1 MKPFFV
7 SLFLFLS
14 YSVAAIVVTPS
25 EWDFDIIESDG
36 APISRVV
43 QILNNSDREIT
54 VNLISTCGCLTAAP
68 AMIELQAGES
78 GSVTLF
84 FDPVDEKGRVEK
96 DMIILTNQPGFTKAL
111 FLVRGEVLTARDDEK
126 GGAEES
132 PAALTA
138 GSGVQLQYYYSA
150 GCKSCLHFLRYS
162 IPEMEK
168 KLNLKIEVA
177 GFDILKPEVYEN
189 FHARLANLGVEEKA
203 FPALFVG
210 GVLLQGER
218 EIAAKLEGELLAFA
232 QGKGQGQPGA
242 AAAAAAAE
250 PGHSEHIGAE
260 LAVLPI
266 LLAGLLDGVNPCAFA
281 TMIFLISSL
290 ALAGRSR
297 RETLYIGI
305 FFTTAVFLTY
315 YLIGLGLF
323 QGLRAA
329 SVFPIIALIIK
340 WALIGALL
348 LLSGLSL
355 YDYFIVSSG
364 RSSEMVLQLPRFFKL
379 KIHEAIR
386 KQVRATALIG
396 GSLMLGVL
404 VSIFELTCTG
414 QVYFPVIAYLVR
426 LGKDPRAY
434 LYLLLYNSGF
444 VVPLLIVFLL
454 IYFGINSG
462 AIVSFFQRSM
472 KLVKLGL
479 AFLFLTLAVIT
490 FLI

>member
-1 MKPFFV
+1 MKPLFI

-14 YSVAAIVVTPS
+14 YSAAAIMVTPN
-25 EWDFDIIESDG
+25 EWDFGTLESDG
-36 APISRVV
+36 GLVSQVV

-54 VNLISTCGCLTAAP
+54 VTLISTCGCLAVDP
-68 AMIELQAGES
+68 AMFKLQAGES
-78 GSVTLF
+78 GAVTLF
-84 FDPVDEKGRVEK
+84 FNPVDEKGLVEK
-96 DMIILTNQPGFTKAL
+96 DMIILSTLPGFNKAL
-111 FLVRGEVLTARDDEK
+111 FLVHGEVLEALNGKK
-126 GGAEES
+126 GGAEEF
-132 PAALTA
+132 PAALAA
-138 GSGVQLQYYYSA
+138 GRVVQLQYYYSP
-150 GCKSCLHFLRYS
+150 GCKSCLRFLKHS
-162 IPEMEK
+162 IPELEK
-168 KLNLKIEVA
+168 KVNLKIEVA
-177 GFDILKPEVYEN
+177 RFDILKPEVYED
-189 FHARLANLGVEEKA
+189 FHAMLADLGVEEKA
-203 FPALFVG
+203 FPALFIG
-210 GVLLQGER
+210 AVLLQGDR

-232 QGKGQGQPGA
+232 QGKGQGQPGVA
-242 AAAAAAAE
+242 ATE
-250 PGHSEHIGAE
+250 PGHREQIGAG

-281 TMIFLISSL
+281 AMIFLISSL

-297 RETLYIGI
+297 RETLCIGI
-305 FFTTAVFLTY
+305 FFTAAVFLTY

-355 YDYFIVSSG
+355 YDYFIVRSG
-364 RSSEMVLQLPRFFKL
+364 RSSEIVLQLPRFFKL
-379 KIHEAIR
+379 KIHETIR
-386 KQVRATALIG
+386 KRVRTTALIG

-404 VSIFELTCTG
+404 VSIFELACTG

-434 LYLLLYNSGF
+434 LYLLLYNTGF
-444 VVPLLIVFLL
+444 VVPLLLVFLL
-454 IYFGINSG
+454 IYFGISSG
-462 AIVSFFQRSM
+462 VIVSFFQRSIR
-472 KLVKLGL
+472 LVKLGL

>member
-7 SLFLFLS
+7 SILLLLS
-14 YSVAAIVVTPS
+14 YSAAAIVVTPS
-25 EWDFDIIESDG
+25 EWDFSTIESDG
-36 APISRVV
+36 GLERQVV
-43 QILNNSDREIT
+43 QILNNYDREIT
-54 VNLISTCGCLTAAP
+54 VTLISTCGCLTVDP
-68 AMIELQAGES
+68 AMLKLQAGEI
-78 GSVTLF
+78 GTVTLF
-84 FDPVDEKGRVEK
+84 FDPVDEKGLVER
-96 DMIILTNQPGFTKAL
+96 DMIILSTQPGFTKVL
-111 FLVRGEVLTARDDEK
+111 FLVHGEVLEARDGKK
-126 GGAEES
+126 GGAEKS
-132 PAALTA
+132 PAAFAA
-138 GSGVQLQYYYSA
+138 GRSVQLQYYYSP
-150 GCKSCLHFLRYS
+150 GCKSCLRFLNRT
-162 IPEMEK
+162 IPELEK

-177 GFDILKPEVYEN
+177 RFDILKPEVYEGY
-189 FHARLANLGVEEKA
+189 HARLENLGVEEKA

-210 GVLLQGER
+210 GILLQGDR
-218 EIAAKLEGELLAFA
+218 EIEAKLEGELLALT
-232 QGKGQGQPGA
+232 QGKWTDQPGVA
-242 AAAAAAAE
+242 ATE
-250 PGHSEHIGAE
+250 SGHGGQIGAE

-266 LLAGLLDGVNPCAFA
+266 LLAGLLDGVNPCAFT

-329 SVFPIIALIIK
+329 SAFSMIALIIK

-355 YDYFIVSSG
+355 YDYFIIRSG

-379 KIHEAIR
+379 KIHETIR
-386 KQVRATALIG
+386 SRVRTTALIG
-396 GSLMLGVL
+396 GSLMLGVF
-404 VSIFELTCTG
+404 VSIFELACTG

-434 LYLLLYNSGF
+434 LYLLLYNSAF
-444 VVPLLIVFLL
+444 VVPLLLVFLL

-462 AIVSFFQRSM
+462 VIVSFFQRST

-479 AFLFLTLAVIT
+479 AFLFLALAVIT

>member
-7 SLFLFLS
+7 SFFLFLS
-14 YSVAAIVVTPS
+14 YSAAAIVVTPG
-25 EWDFDIIESDG
+25 EWDFGTIESDG
-36 APISRVV
+36 GLVSQVV
-43 QILNNSDREIT
+43 QILNNSEREIT
-54 VNLISTCGCLTAAP
+54 VTLISTCGCLTVAP
-68 AMIELQAGES
+68 AMLKLQAGES
-78 GSVTLF
+78 GAVTFF
-84 FDPVDEKGRVEK
+84 FDPVYEKGRVEK
-96 DMIILTNQPGFTKAL
+96 DMIILTTQPGVPKTL
-111 FLVRGEVLTARDDEK
+111 FLVRGEVLEARDGKK
-126 GGAEES
+126 GGAAEES
-132 PAALTA
+132 PAALAA
-138 GSGVQLQYYYSA
+138 GRVVQLQFYYSP
-150 GCKSCLHFLRYS
+150 GCKSCLRFLKHS
-162 IPEMEK
+162 IPELEK

-177 GFDILKPEVYEN
+177 PFDILNPEVYED

-210 GVLLQGER
+210 GVLLQGDR

-232 QGKGQGQPGA
+232 QGNGQDQPGVA
-242 AAAAAAAE
+242 AIE
-250 PGHSEHIGAE
+250 PGHREQIGVE

-266 LLAGLLDGVNPCAFA
+266 LLAGLLDGVNPCAF
-281 TMIFLISSL
+281 TTLIFLISSL

-355 YDYFIVSSG
+355 YDYFIVRSG
-364 RSSEMVLQLPRFFKL
+364 KSSEVVLQLPRFFKL
-379 KIHEAIR
+379 KIHGTIR
-386 KQVRATALIG
+386 KRVRTTALIG
-396 GSLMLGVL
+396 SSLMLGVL
-404 VSIFELTCTG
+404 VSIFELACTG
-414 QVYFPVIAYLVR
+414 QVYFPVIVYLVR
-426 LGKDPRAY
+426 LGNDPRAY
-434 LYLLLYNSGF
+434 LYLLLYNSSF
-444 VVPLLIVFLL
+444 IVPLLLVFLL

-462 AIVSFFQRSM
+462 VIVSFFQRSI

-479 AFLFLTLAVIT
+479 AFLFLTLSVIT